1 MLDLKAD
8 VHLHEPEIAVR
19 VAQEFKRARARIAD
33 GSDGVRHGGKER
45 SARLA
50 VDRRGRGFLEQLLVA
65 ALDGAVALAE
75 ADDMAFLVGEDLH
88 LDVARGMDV
97 FFKINGSVAEGGFT
111 LGHGQ
116 RIGLKQLAPR
126 MDDADAAAAAAGAGL
141 EHDGIADGISFFGG
155 LFGGGEHA
163 SARNRAER
171 RFGKRLFR
179 AGLIAQ
185 AGHAFGVRADE
196 GDAVF
201 PAGCGKLRIFGEEAV
216 AGVDGLR
223 AGEQRGGE
231 NALLA
236 EVAVLRRGRTDADAL
251 VGEGDMQAVAVGLG
265 VDGDGGNAHLLAGAD
280 DADGDLAAVRNQ
292 NFRKH
297 SISPSVRR
305 KIRL

>member
-1 MLDLKAD
+1 M
-8 VHLHEPEIAVR
+8 
-19 VAQEFKRARARIAD
+19 
-33 GSDGVRHGGKER
+33 
-45 SARLA
+45 
-50 VDRRGRGFLEQLLVA
+50 A
-65 ALDGAVALAE
+65 ALDGAVPLAE
-75 ADDMAFLVGEDLH
+75 ADDVALLVGEDLY
-88 LDVARGMDV
+88 LNVPRRMDV
-97 FFKINGSVAEGGFT
+97 FFQINGPVAKGGFA

-116 RIGLKQLAPR
+116 RIGLQQLAPR
-126 MDDADAAAAAAGAGL
+126 VDDANSASAAAGAGL
-141 EHDGIADGISFFGG
+141 EHDGIADGLGLFGG

-163 SARNRAER
+163 GARNRAER
-171 RFGKRLFR
+171 RFGERLFR

-185 AGHAFGVRADE
+185 AGHTFGVRADE

-201 PAGCGKLRIFGEEAV
+201 PAGRGKLRIFGEEAV

-231 NALLA
+231 DALLA

-305 KIRL
+305 KTRP